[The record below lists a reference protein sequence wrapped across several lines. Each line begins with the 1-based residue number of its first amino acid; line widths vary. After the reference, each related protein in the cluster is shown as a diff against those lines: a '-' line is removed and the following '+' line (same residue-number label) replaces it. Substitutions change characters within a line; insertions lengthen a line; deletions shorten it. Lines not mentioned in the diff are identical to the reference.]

1 MTIIMMTSAATA
13 SVPWTATA
21 TTSMVNHATF
31 WFEITTVSQ
40 QHSSQFS
47 YWNITHLRIVSIL
60 Y

>member
-1 MTIIMMTSAATA
+1 MMTSAATA